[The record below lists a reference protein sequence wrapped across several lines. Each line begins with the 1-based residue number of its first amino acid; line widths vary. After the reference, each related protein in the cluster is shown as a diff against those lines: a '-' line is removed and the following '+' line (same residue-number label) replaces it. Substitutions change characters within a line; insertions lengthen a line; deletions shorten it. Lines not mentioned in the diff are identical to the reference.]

1 MMTRNARRLI
11 VVARATRRYGNAV
24 RQGSIPCRA
33 DGDSSGQTDNYRT
46 ASERSELR
54 FEQVKQVL
62 MEHGVPPI
70 QFVPYRNFALHVDKL
85 CRQHSGETLRSLA
98 ASAVDYWSAYGLRP
112 EVLWAIAGTVF
123 ALDLPN
129 LSASCKP

>member
-1 MMTRNARRLI
+1 MMNNNARRLI
-11 VVARATRRYGNAV
+11 VVDRATRRYGNAV

-54 FEQVKQVL
+54 FAQVKQVL

-85 CRQHSGETLRSLA
+85 FRQHSGETLRQL
-98 ASAVDYWSAYGLRP
+98 ASAATDYWTSYGLRP
-112 EVLWAIAGTVF
+112 EVLTAISERVF
-123 ALDLPN
+123 NIGP
-129 LSASCKP
+129 

>member
-1 MMTRNARRLI
+1 MMTKDTRRLI

-54 FEQVKQVL
+54 FAQVKQVL

-85 CRQHSGETLRSLA
+85 CRQHSGETLRQL
-98 ASAVDYWSAYGLRP
+98 ASAAIDYWTSYGLRP
-112 EVLWAIAGTVF
+112 EVLKEICKQVF
-123 ALDLPN
+123 ALEVD
-129 LSASCKP
+129 

>member
-1 MMTRNARRLI
+1 MMNDNAGRLKM
-11 VVARATRRYGNAV
+11 VARATRRYGNAV

-85 CRQHSGETLRSLA
+85 SRQHSGETLRQL
-98 ASAVDYWSAYGLRP
+98 ASAAIDYWTSYGLRP
-112 EVLWAIAGTVF
+112 EVLAAICEQVF
-123 ALDLPN
+123 GLTLA
-129 LSASCKP
+129 